1 MTIIIVSTRP
11 SEMVAKKQSHEK
23 NFGFW
28 QNIKTVVVSHKK
40 KIKEVIIVKRVRV
53 RVKLIA

>member
-1 MTIIIVSTRP
+1 
-11 SEMVAKKQSHEK
+11 MVAKKQSHEK

-40 KIKEVIIVKRVRV
+40 KNKRSDNCQESESES
-53 RVKLIA
+53 

>member
-40 KIKEVIIVKRVRV
+40 KIKEVMNCQESESES
-53 RVKLIA
+53 